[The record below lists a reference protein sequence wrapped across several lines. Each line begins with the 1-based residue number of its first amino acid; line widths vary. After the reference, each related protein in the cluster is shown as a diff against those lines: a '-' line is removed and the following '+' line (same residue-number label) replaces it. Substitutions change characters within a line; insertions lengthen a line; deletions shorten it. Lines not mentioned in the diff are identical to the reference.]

1 MSLVIK
7 CYLCAVMRIRRAEL
21 GDVESLLRI
30 FGRARD
36 FMASYGNAGQ
46 WGSDYPSR
54 ALVEADIVAGNSF
67 VVEMEGGEVI
77 ATFCHILG
85 DDPTYEHIEGKW
97 LNDSPYGTIHRIAS
111 DGTRQGVFSEVLRW
125 ALERCPNMRIDT
137 HKDNAP
143 MLHLLEKEGFTYC
156 GVIYCHNGT
165 PREAFQKE
173 L

>member
-1 MSLVIK
+1 MK
-7 CYLCAVMRIRRAEL
+7 IRRAEY
-21 GDVESLLRI
+21 GDVEQMLRI
-30 FGRARD
+30 FASARE

-46 WGSDYPSR
+46 WGSEYPSR
-54 ALVEADIVAGNSF
+54 ELILSDIEFGNAFIVEDESGVAC
-67 VVEMEGGEVI
+67 

-85 DDPTYEHIEGKW
+85 DDPTYENIEGEW
-97 LNDSPYGTIHRIAS
+97 LNANPYGTIHRIAS
-111 DGTRQGVFSEVLRW
+111 DGRIRGVFGKVLSW

-137 HKDNAP
+137 HKDNLP
-143 MLHLLEKEGFTYC
+143 MLHLLEKEGFTRC